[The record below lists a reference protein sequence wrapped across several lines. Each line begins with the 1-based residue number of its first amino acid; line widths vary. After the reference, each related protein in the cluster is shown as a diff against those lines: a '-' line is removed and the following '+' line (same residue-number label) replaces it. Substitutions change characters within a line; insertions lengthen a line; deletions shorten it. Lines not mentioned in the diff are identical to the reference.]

1 MVRWVRMAM
10 VALGL
15 GAMGPGMTPAAAA
28 DDGLPLLGKAGDFT
42 LAPPDVSE
50 DAPGGWY
57 LRADAGYVDP
67 IGGALH
73 AGPVRL
79 SGSPGA
85 GWSAGAGVGY
95 RFLPFLRAELGI
107 EYLDLGSAPSVFG
120 DVRGSATVGLAS
132 VNWDLITVA
141 GFTPYLSAGAGLA
154 YASLDAPVLPGP
166 GGDGWGFAWSVG
178 GGVSYALSEA
188 LSIDLGYR
196 YLDLGTRAASPF
208 APLAAR
214 DLAAHQIRLG
224 VRYALN

>member
-15 GAMGPGMTPAAAA
+15 GAMGMMPATASAG
-28 DDGLPLLGKAGDFT
+28 DDLPLLGKAGDFT

-50 DAPGGWY
+50 EAPGGWY

-73 AGPVRL
+73 AGPARL
-79 SGSPGA
+79 SGAPGA

-95 RFLPFLRAELGI
+95 RVLPFLRVELGI
-107 EYLDLGSAPSVFG
+107 EYLDLGSAASVFG

-132 VNWDLITVA
+132 VNWDLVTVA

-154 YASLDAPVLPGP
+154 YASLDGP
-166 GGDGWGFAWSVG
+166 AWLGSGGDGWGFAWSVG
-178 GGVSYALSEA
+178 GGVSYAVSEA

-196 YLDLGTRAASPF
+196 YLDLGTHAASPF
-208 APLAAR
+208 APFAAR